1 MYPSIKSLPRKYR
14 IIHYVEVY
22 IFPVTRISE
31 GSSVPVDYFQSVM
44 EMEAELS
51 RYNYVVMVISIA

>member
-1 MYPSIKSLPRKYR
+1 
-14 IIHYVEVY
+14 
-22 IFPVTRISE
+22 
-31 GSSVPVDYFQSVM
+31 VDYFQSVM